1 MIDVRQ
7 RHLFSILS
15 VLVLVLLL
23 APFQGRGEETG
34 KGSLIGYVYARD
46 QITPVADA
54 VLVLKNVESGQV
66 IESGASNE
74 LGMLT
79 LKDID
84 AALYMAG
91 IRTETDRNFNIH
103 AMLGIKDGEIG
114 KAVFTLVQEQEQEQ
128 TQDESG
134 EKDKRCPKG
143 ESYVPA
149 VDGECDEGY
158 KWNAEGGECE
168 CIKRKAGLIPFL
180 FSPGGVATVAAVG
193 TATSLAIVNI
203 TGETTPVSPARN

>member
-1 MIDVRQ
+1 MIDVRK
-7 RHLFSILS
+7 RHLFSIL
-15 VLVLVLLL
+15 LVLVMALLI
-23 APFQGRGEETG
+23 APALVRGEETG
-34 KGSLIGYVYARD
+34 KGSLIAYVYARD

-66 IESGASNE
+66 IESKSSND
-74 LGMLT
+74 LGMVT
-79 LKDID
+79 LRDID
-84 AALYMAG
+84 AALYVAG
-91 IRTETDRNFNIH
+91 IRTETDHNFNIH

-114 KAVFTLVQEQEQEQ
+114 KAVFTLVQEQ

-143 ESYVPA
+143 ESYVPS

-168 CIKRKAGLIPFL
+168 CIKRKAGLVPFL
-180 FSPGGVATVAAVG
+180 FSPGGIATVAAVG
-193 TATSLAIVNI
+193 TATSLAIVNL
-203 TGETTPVSPARN
+203 TGEETPVSPARN